1 MRYIALSVALLFAGA
16 ACAQTPAPAPT
27 AAAAEA
33 TVKTAEGTGVVKE
46 LDPKTGMM
54 TIKHDPIAAL
64 GWPEMTMSFRAVPA
78 ELLKGV
84 KVGDKIRFETTSGPG
99 LPEIRSIKKP

>member
-1 MRYIALSVALLFAGA
+1 MRYIVLSVALLFAGA

-27 AAAAEA
+27 AAEA
-33 TVKTAEGTGVVKE
+33 SVKTAQGTGVVKE

-78 ELLKGV
+78 ELLKNV

-99 LPEIRSIKKP
+99 LPEVRSIKKQ